1 MTDEEHDSLAI
12 QLLTEASRLHSEH
25 LQEIADTN
33 AHRCMV
39 NTAADVMM
47 KRIVHFDGSR
57 KTPAC
62 FLLQAIEDR
71 QRSSEPDTYAYDLL
85 GELARRYQTH
95 EPKPDEGTR
104 LSQDPNSEEV

>member
-1 MTDEEHDSLAI
+1 MTDEEHDNLAME
-12 QLLTEASRLHSEH
+12 LLTEASRLHSEH
-25 LQEIADTN
+25 VKEIAGIN

-57 KTPAC
+57 KIPAS

-71 QRSSEPDTYAYDLL
+71 QRSSEPNTYAYDLL
-85 GELARRYQTH
+85 SELARRYQPH

-104 LSQDPNSEEV
+104 LSQGPNSEEM